1 VKNLILICCILFLY
15 TQPCQGQRDSVRN
28 SLSTNLVS
36 GIIFQEAGLYFN
48 LKLSSTSLLE
58 LSYAHRFRN
67 LTIIKNGG
75 AGGEFKLWK
84 QTGDI
89 ARIGFKVYHEP
100 DNRYSNYSPYYYSR
114 ISYWNLHTP
123 KYTTRRGSNGYNSSF
138 REVVSVDKNL
148 INIALGLGKSE
159 QVDEHFF
166 TDFFIIFG
174 ASVGTKRTHKYTY
187 DSSGNGTA
195 FQYPKNTIVND
206 ISIAPTI
213 ELGVN
218 VGYFW

>member
-1 VKNLILICCILFLY
+1 MKNLIICFCILYLFSN
-15 TQPCQGQRDSVRN
+15 PCQGQRDSVRN

-36 GIIFQEAGLYFN
+36 GIIFQEAGLYYN
-48 LKLSSTSLLE
+48 IKLSSTSLLE

-75 AGGEFKLWK
+75 SGSEFKLWK

-89 ARIGFKVYHEP
+89 VRIGFKAYHEP
-100 DNRYSNYSPYYYSR
+100 NYAYSNYSPYFYSR

-123 KYTTRRGSNGYNSSF
+123 KYTTRRGSNGYNSTF
-138 REVVSVDKNL
+138 REVVSADKNL
-148 INIALGLGKSE
+148 INLALGLGKSE

-166 TDFFIIFG
+166 TDFFLVVG
-174 ASVGTKRTHKYTY
+174 ASIGMKSTHKYTY
-187 DSSGNGTA
+187 DSSGNGTTYS
-195 FQYPKNTIVND
+195 YPKNTRVETLTIL
-206 ISIAPTI
+206 PTI